1 MSIVIVLTLGKITQI
16 LENHGSRPVATKEN
30 TTHQEKK
37 NRPLHISWK
46 NQKLFMNHENNLYQ
60 ALIIP
65 QIIT

>member
-37 NRPLHISWK
+37 KQTITHFLEKSETV
-46 NQKLFMNHENNLYQ
+46 HESRK
-60 ALIIP
+60 
-65 QIIT
+65 